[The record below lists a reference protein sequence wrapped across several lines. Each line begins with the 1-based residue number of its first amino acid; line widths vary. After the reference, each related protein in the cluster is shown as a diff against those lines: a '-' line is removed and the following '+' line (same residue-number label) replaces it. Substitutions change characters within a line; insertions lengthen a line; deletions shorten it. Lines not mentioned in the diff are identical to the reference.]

1 MFFVFCFHKV
11 KHDFTVVCKSEK
23 CRDSQNV
30 SHDPVLAV
38 IVGLVGESDE
48 PTSECGVV
56 LGESELGPYGG
67 GPVVVSLASLMSQRP
82 SVVSCSVSPSLAR
95 MAEALLWWAWLPP
108 PIRLPMSFPRSP
120 MA

>member
-1 MFFVFCFHKV
+1 M
-11 KHDFTVVCKSEK
+11 VCKSEK

-67 GPVVVSLASLMSQRP
+67 GPVVVGVASASYQVADVFP
-82 SVVSCSVSPSLAR
+82 S
-95 MAEALLWWAWLPP
+95 
-108 PIRLPMSFPRSP
+108 
-120 MA
+120 